1 MVVVVVVVVVAQGFS
16 PCLHFTSSPRVLV
29 PGASRAHRKP
39 PVRPSWRCN
48 LLLPVSRKSSP
59 LENCPPSATSAPF
72 DSSFF
77 LSFSASSSSSFCE
90 SLFLAL
96 PLLLFILFQNKHTT
110 QTRPHTHNRAL
121 HLRFSAHLLA
131 LLFVP
136 LFVAAAAHLLRY
148 ATRVILFALS
158 FFCTQNKTENC
169 RTN

>member
-1 MVVVVVVVVVAQGFS
+1 MAQGFS
-16 PCLHFTSSPRVLV
+16 PCLHFTSSLRVLV

-90 SLFLAL
+90 SLFRAL
-96 PLLLFILFQNKHTT
+96 FLFYSLFSFKTNT
-110 QTRPHTHNRAL
+110 QHKTRPHTHNRAL
-121 HLRFSAHLLA
+121 HLRFSAEHLLA

-136 LFVAAAAHLLRY
+136 PFVAAAHLLRY

-158 FFCTQNKTENC
+158 FF
-169 RTN
+169 RTAGRSE